1 MRVPTNIFRRGAIFY
16 HRQVVPK
23 DLLAITGC
31 RELKLSLRT
40 RCPHTARRRGAVVQL
55 RAETLF
61 AYLRRKTS
69 LLPLQAQ
76 TAIKAFYVQSLEA
89 DAAER
94 RSGNPRPAAHDEAQR
109 LALDSVEQDI
119 IVALRRGNISLA
131 EDFMDSEFRGLDE
144 SERSSA
150 YYGELCQSVLRSSL
164 EVIRRLKERE
174 EGNWGGIPSDPLL
187 LAMTLAPTA
196 VYAMATSTMPISAPA
211 TIGTPVPPA
220 TTNVPTMEE
229 LIEAFF
235 REKRKAS
242 GSSGDAGFGKY
253 EREFRASLEWFRQYF
268 DGYWAPGAYQRHDLV
283 KYKDALLDVPKNF
296 QKFFPGRTIKEAII
310 GNRVAHRPTLNT
322 NTINN
327 KRLGDLKTF
336 FRWLHSNAYI
346 TTNPIDGVSAT
357 PPSKNASTRQ
367 KRYPFSIGDLKKI
380 FQSQAFLDLSAH
392 RGLRTDDDLSEAHK
406 YWLPLLALFTG
417 CRMAELAQLQCAD
430 LVTLEGSLFLR
441 ITEEVKAETKDRSLR
456 KSVKN
461 AGSDRLM
468 PVHPELIKLG
478 FDKFV
483 AAAKAST
490 NDRLFPG
497 CERSKADGSF
507 TPYSKFFARFLK
519 RIGVKKDQMLAFHS
533 FRHNFEDA
541 MREAGLDQHI
551 RYRLAGR
558 ADNHSSAGYGN
569 GHRPAR
575 LLEEISKIQYPS
587 LDLIHLEV
595 TEG

>member
-1 MRVPTNIFRRGAIFY
+1 MRVLTNIFRRGAVFY

-23 DLLAITGC
+23 DLVAITNC

-40 RCPHTARRRGAVVQL
+40 RCPHTARPRGAVVQL

-76 TAIKAFYVQSLEA
+76 TAIQVFYHQNLEA

-94 RSGNPRPAAHDEAQR
+94 RSGTPRPAALDDPQR

-119 IVALRRGNISLA
+119 IVALRRGNVSLA
-131 EDFMDSEFRGLDE
+131 EDFMGTELRGLEE
-144 SERSSA
+144 SDRSST

-174 EGNWGGIPSDPLL
+174 AGNWGGSPSDPLL
-187 LAMTLAPTA
+187 LTTTPGSTAGYAP
-196 VYAMATSTMPISAPA
+196 ATSTVAISVPT

-242 GSSGDAGFGKY
+242 ASGGGTGFDKY
-253 EREFRASLEWFRQYF
+253 EGEFRASLEWFRQYF
-268 DGYWAPGAYQRHDLV
+268 DGFKAPSAYQKRDFV
-283 KYKDALLDVPKNF
+283 DYKNALLEVPKNF
-296 QKFFPGRTIKEAII
+296 QKFFPGRTIKEVIVENKKA
-310 GNRVAHRPTLNT
+310 RRPTLDA
-322 NTINN
+322 NTIKN

-336 FRWLHSNAYI
+336 FRWLHSNDYI
-346 TTNPIDGVSAT
+346 TVNPMDGVSVT
-357 PPSKNASTRQ
+357 QSKNASTRQ
-367 KRYPFSIGDLKKI
+367 RRYPFSIGDLNKI
-380 FQSQAFLDLSAH
+380 FQSPAFRDLSVH
-392 RGLRTDDDLSEAHK
+392 RGLGTNDNLSEAHK
-406 YWLPLLALFTG
+406 YWLPLLALYTG

-430 LVTLEGSLFLR
+430 LVTLEGSLFVR
-441 ITEEVKAETKDRSLR
+441 ISEEVKAETKDRSLR

-468 PVHPELIKLG
+468 PVHPELINLG

-519 RIGVKKDQMLAFHS
+519 KVGVKKDQMLAFHS

-575 LLEEISKIQYPS
+575 LLEEISKIQYPG
-587 LDLIHLEV
+587 LDLSHLEV
-595 TEG
+595 AEG